1 MLYRRKVLLALLEAL
16 DRQVTRTDLQKYLFL
31 VAGEQEHPAYHFVP
45 YRYGCYSFNA
55 DADRRALT
63 RDGLVQRHSRWVLTS
78 KERYLARLRPADRDA
93 IWTIVGRFKRVR
105 GRDLLRYV
113 YLTHPYYAI
122 NSHILDEILDAAE
135 RRKVDAARPVGGSPR
150 LFTIG
155 YEGLTLEQFLNR
167 LLENTVS
174 VLCDVR
180 RNAFSMKYGFAK
192 RTLERACIQSG
203 IRYVHM
209 PELGID
215 SSHRKHLQ
223 THADYASL
231 FRDYSVTTLV
241 ENNDAIESINR
252 FMDEQGS
259 VALTCFEADPAH
271 CHRGCVA
278 DALVAKSSLAHPV
291 AHL

>member
-31 VAGEQEHPAYHFVP
+31 VAGEQEHPSYHFVP

-55 DADRRALT
+55 DADRRALA
-63 RDGLVQRHSRWVLTS
+63 RDGLVETHNLWVLAS
-78 KERYLARLRPADRDA
+78 KKRYLTSLRPADREA
-93 IWTIVGRFKRVR
+93 VRTIVDRFKRVR
-105 GRDLLRYV
+105 GRELLRHV

-122 NSHILDEILDAAE
+122 NSDILNAVLDVAE
-135 RRKVDAARPVGGSPR
+135 QDKVDAARPVERSPR

-167 LLENTVS
+167 LIQNSVG

-180 RNAFSMKYGFAK
+180 RNAYSRKYGFAK
-192 RTLERACIQSG
+192 RTLEGACTQSG
-203 IRYVHM
+203 IRYAHI

-215 SSHRKHLQ
+215 SNRRKHLR
-223 THADYASL
+223 TRADYATL
-231 FRDYSVTTLV
+231 LRDYSMTTLP
-241 ENNDAIESINR
+241 ENNDALESINR
-252 FMDEQGS
+252 LVDEHRR

-278 DALVAKSSLAHPV
+278 DALVAKGSLAHPV